1 MEHTVYILF
10 SVTKNKYYIGYTSN
24 IEERIDRHNQKSKGF
39 TGSTNDWQLI
49 YSEKYATKTL
59 ALTREKQIKNWKSR
73 IKIEELVKNR

>member
-49 YSEKYATKTL
+49 YSEKYETKAQAL
-59 ALTREKQIKNWKSR
+59 AREKQIKNWKSR